1 MSDPSSSSSTPS
13 SSIRLHSKL
22 RFFALVR
29 RFLRSKASQNGKSRP
44 FDHKSAVKST
54 DLGADPGKGSTEVG
68 GFEAIDDCL
77 DLQRSVKKLHF
88 GSWEEKEAAAV
99 DIGRLASKEDVKT
112 RKSIAELGVIPVLVE
127 MLGSG
132 AVSRRRAA
140 VTALIE
146 LANGTYTNKALMLE
160 AGILS
165 KFPAPEQQES
175 TLLLNEFAELI
186 LSLSS
191 LPNPQFQ
198 FSLTRILPFITKTLE
213 SPTSTAAAAAAK
225 QSCLSALFN
234 LSAALETASLLASN
248 GAVSALLALISTK
261 PFAEKALATLGQMVV
276 TASGKRAMEDSSAV
290 PEGLIEVLTWDD
302 RPKCQELSAYVLM
315 ILAYQSSAQR
325 DKMAQCGIVAALLE
339 LALLGTPLAQK
350 RALKLLQWFKD
361 EREAKMGPHSG
372 PQMGRR
378 LAIGSPINPREA
390 QEGRRL
396 IKDLVQQSLNK
407 NMEMIT
413 RRANNVGGG
422 SSKLKNLVV
431 STSSKSLPY

>member
-1 MSDPSSSSSTPS
+1 
-13 SSIRLHSKL
+13 
-22 RFFALVR
+22 
-29 RFLRSKASQNGKSRP
+29 
-44 FDHKSAVKST
+44 
-54 DLGADPGKGSTEVG
+54 
-68 GFEAIDDCL
+68 
-77 DLQRSVKKLHF
+77 
-88 GSWEEKEAAAV
+88 
-99 DIGRLASKEDVKT
+99 
-112 RKSIAELGVIPVLVE
+112 
-127 MLGSG
+127 
-132 AVSRRRAA
+132 
-140 VTALIE
+140 
-146 LANGTYTNKALMLE
+146 MLE

-165 KFPAPEQQES
+165 KFPAPEEQES

-198 FSLTRILPFITKTLE
+198 FSLTRILPFILKTLE
-213 SPTSTAAAAAAK
+213 SPTSTADAAAK

-234 LSAALETASLLASN
+234 LSAALETASLLSSN
-248 GAVSALLALISTK
+248 GAVSALLTLISTK

-276 TASGKRAMEDSSAV
+276 TASGKKAMEDSSAV

-325 DKMAQCGIVAALLE
+325 EKMAQCGIVAALLE

-396 IKDLVQQSLNK
+396 IKDLVKQSLNK